1 MQLLKAHDAVTQ
13 LNAQDGEAPMIT
25 LCQHYGH
32 KSEIKEDALWNI
44 ISHTQNI
51 DTVVHIN
58 DN

>member
-32 KSEIKEDALWNI
+32 KSEIKEDAL
-44 ISHTQNI
+44 
-51 DTVVHIN
+51 
-58 DN
+58 